1 MRLLLSPWFK
11 QRELHMQMTGG
22 CLCGSLRYSVS
33 AAPVF
38 QVICHCKMCQK
49 ASGGPFVALA
59 FVPPESVAVT
69 KGTTKT
75 IQTSSDSVRHFC
87 ADCGSPIFFQRPQVQ
102 RIAVL
107 VGTLDEPFDFKPNF
121 HCYTE
126 STMTWLKNLD
136 DDTPRFETWSEDAG
150 MVPPTDYNPKQG
162 LNR

>member
-11 QRELHMQMTGG
+11 QRELQMQMTGG

-38 QVICHCKMCQK
+38 QVICHCRMCQK
-49 ASGGPFVALA
+49 ASGGPFMALA

-75 IQTSSDSVRHFC
+75 LQTSSDSVRHFC
-87 ADCGSPIFFQRPQVQ
+87 VDCGSPIFFQRPQVQ

-107 VGTLDEPFDFKPNF
+107 VGTLDEPFGFKPNF

-126 STMTWLKNLD
+126 STMTWLKK
-136 DDTPRFETWSEDAG
+136 S
-150 MVPPTDYNPKQG
+150 
-162 LNR
+162 

>member
-1 MRLLLSPWFK
+1 M
-11 QRELHMQMTGG
+11 
-22 CLCGSLRYSVS
+22 
-33 AAPVF
+33 
-38 QVICHCKMCQK
+38 
-49 ASGGPFVALA
+49 
-59 FVPPESVAVT
+59 
-69 KGTTKT
+69 
-75 IQTSSDSVRHFC
+75 
-87 ADCGSPIFFQRPQVQ
+87 
-102 RIAVL
+102 L

>member
-1 MRLLLSPWFK
+1 M
-11 QRELHMQMTGG
+11 
-22 CLCGSLRYSVS
+22 
-33 AAPVF
+33 
-38 QVICHCKMCQK
+38 
-49 ASGGPFVALA
+49 ALA

-102 RIAVL
+102 R
-107 VGTLDEPFDFKPNF
+107 
-121 HCYTE
+121 
-126 STMTWLKNLD
+126 LD

-162 LNR
+162 LDR